1 MPFIMLVDV
10 WVLDGGVEE
19 VIDGVTDGKVV

>member
-10 WVLDGGVEE
+10 WGLDGGVEE